1 MKRFGK
7 SVRFAISGIA
17 HLVKSQRS
25 FRIQL
30 CFAITVIILSIFAGL
45 STQESLWIVLCVF
58 LVLILEAINTFVEE
72 LVDLID
78 RSTNSSA
85 RVVKDVAAA
94 AVLLASVFAVL
105 VGSVVFANAFF
116 DLSFAYGLLFGIII
130 TASLFLLGLLG
141 GGYR

>member
-45 STQESLWIVLCVF
+45 STQESLWI
-58 LVLILEAINTFVEE
+58 VLILEAINTFVEE